1 MQSHRFSIAK
11 MTNTDSELIDQLKKA
26 CDGLLCMSESEYP
39 FEVFLWEIKAPL
51 TPEKLL
57 QQTNHPQNTPIEV
70 VDIDKFFEVAT
81 TPQDWYGEEENST
94 MKKYQFL
101 VEILKQNLSNL
112 EVYRLCER
120 KIDVYIVG
128 QTNAGNLAGLSTK
141 VVET

>member
-1 MQSHRFSIAK
+1 
-11 MTNTDSELIDQLKKA
+11 MTNTNSEVTEQLKEA

-51 TPEKLL
+51 TQELIK
-57 QQTNHPQNTPIEV
+57 QHTNHPQNTPIEV

-112 EVYRLCER
+112 EVYRLGSRE
-120 KIDVYIVG
+120 IDVYIVG
-128 QTNAGNLAGLSTK
+128 TTPSGAKAGLSTK